1 MMLSFDNSQFKM
13 IYMDHFQFENRL
25 QLPYAT
31 GLNSIVN
38 FILVEFYAFKWNN
51 NCERDFFLINI

>member
-51 NCERDFFLINI
+51 NCERDFF